1 MKLSEEDIESL
12 AAAVDLVLSKLD
24 QAEKQVSFPRPGE
37 KPCSE
42 DAENERNKRHFLK
55 QERRRYKAIRAR
67 LLGDEQHGVP
77 VAQEFLNIGLGL
89 EPTAFPGDDCEE
101 RYERWANDQ

>member
-12 AAAVDLVLSKLD
+12 AAAVDFVLSELD
-24 QAEKQVSFPRPGE
+24 QAEQQVSFPRAGE
-37 KPCSE
+37 NPSSE

-67 LLGDEQHGVP
+67 LLGDERHGVP
-77 VAQEFLNIGLGL
+77 VVQEFLNIALGL
-89 EPTAFPGDDCEE
+89 EPTAYPGDDSEE
-101 RYERWANDQ
+101 HYERWVNDQ